1 MIIELKTGVK
11 RDGTLMAREIRVI
24 GDTGAYNSTGLQ
36 AVYICCDGFVRTYR
50 CPNIK
55 YEGHCVYTNK
65 TISGAM
71 RGHGSIQSRFADES
85 QLDMIAEELGI
96 DPVELRL
103 KNARQSGDV
112 LPNKVQITSC
122 GLTECIQRATES
134 AGWKAKRGK
143 QPGNRGLGI
152 ACTAGTTSLNV
163 SPLCSSA
170 AVIKLNDD
178 GRATLLTGAVDNGQH
193 TETMLA
199 QIAAEEL
206 GLTLEDVKVT
216 AGDSE
221 SCPTDIGSYL
231 MSLTFVTGK
240 AVKLAAADAKR
251 QLLEIAAERLEAEV
265 EELDAKDRRIY
276 VKRNPERAISFPDAV
291 MTGLMKGI
299 PILGKGYYM
308 PQTEYSNMWTG
319 QARETP
325 TYSFCAQVAEV
336 EVDRET
342 GQVKLVETSV
352 AHDCGLAINPMD
364 VEGQLQGCVAMSQG
378 MALSEEF
385 IWDNGQMLNPSFS
398 DYRIPLPL
406 DVPEVKPIIVESVDP
421 EGPFGAKDAGEPPAH
436 LGPAAIANAVYD
448 AIGVRIKKLPITPD
462 KILQALRRKE

>member
-11 RDGTLMAREIRVI
+11 RDGTLMAREFRVI

-55 YEGHCVYTNK
+55 YEGYCVYTNK

-112 LPNKVQITSC
+112 LPNRVQITSC
-122 GLTECIQRATES
+122 GLTECIQRAAES
-134 AGWKAKRGK
+134 AGWKEKRGK
-143 QPGNRGLGI
+143 QLGSRGVGI
-152 ACTAGTTSLNV
+152 ACSSGTTSLNV

-170 AVIKLNDD
+170 AIVKFNDD
-178 GRATLLTGAVDNGQH
+178 GRVTLLTGAVDNGQH

-206 GLTLEDVKVT
+206 GLPLEDIKVT

-221 SCPTDIGSYL
+221 TCPTDVGSFL
-231 MSLTFVTGK
+231 MALTFITGQ
-240 AVKLAAADAKR
+240 AVKLAAADARR
-251 QLLEIAAERLEAEV
+251 QLREIAAERLEAKV
-265 EELDAKDRRIY
+265 EELEARDRRIY
-276 VKRNPERAISFPDAV
+276 VKKNPERAMSFPDV
-291 MTGLMKGI
+291 IMTGLKKGI
-299 PILGKGYYM
+299 PVLGTGHYM
-308 PQTEYSNMWTG
+308 PPTEYSNMWTG

-325 TYSFCAQVAEV
+325 TYSFCAQLAEV

-342 GQVKLVETSV
+342 GQVKLVKSSL
-352 AHDCGLAINPMD
+352 AHDCGFAINPMD
-364 VEGQLQGCVAMSQG
+364 VEGQLEGCVAMSQG
-378 MALSEEF
+378 MALSEAF

-398 DYRIPLPL
+398 EYKIPLSL
-406 DVPEVKPIIVESVDP
+406 NVPKVKPIIVESVDP
-421 EGPFGAKDAGEPPAH
+421 EGPFGAKDAGEPPTH
-436 LGPAAIANAVYD
+436 PHSQCSL
-448 AIGVRIKKLPITPD
+448 
-462 KILQALRRKE
+462 